1 MINLRI
7 LSVVICCAAVQLAAI
22 PNAWAAVD
30 KLTVAVARYGD
41 WESAAALLGQ
51 QVGIFKKYN
60 LTLGFLPTQ
69 DSSKAEQLVISGR
82 ADVGIGVN
90 AMKVMHN
97 YAFGAPLRI
106 IGAQMAGSANYWYV
120 PRFSSIKSYKDIDG
134 RTIAYEANGA
144 PSHYDAIDFSREY
157 DLKPKLVLTGGATA
171 TFADVSAGIVDI
183 GWGAP
188 PFGIDKIARGD
199 IRVIARAND
208 VPSISKKNHYGDDH
222 ERGNF
227 AGAQASSGTLCSGL
241 SRRR

>member
-144 PSHYDAIDFSREY
+144 SSHYDAIDFSREY